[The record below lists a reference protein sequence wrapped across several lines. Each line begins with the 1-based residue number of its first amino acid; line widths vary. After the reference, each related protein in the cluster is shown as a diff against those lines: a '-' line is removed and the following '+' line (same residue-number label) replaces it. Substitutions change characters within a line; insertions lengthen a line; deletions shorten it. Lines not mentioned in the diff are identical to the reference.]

1 MGETTVR
8 VLFYHLRWVICVL
21 AVANIFTIVG
31 AVLFDDILFGVFEFA
46 GSNSTIDATEF
57 ARDLLFWIGILAGT
71 VAWHVRTTPQGYERR
86 HTLGASTAARKSS
99 TKVQVK

>member
-1 MGETTVR
+1 MGESTIR

-46 GSNSTIDATEF
+46 GSSTTVDATEF
-57 ARDLLFWIGILAGT
+57 ARDLLFWIGVLAGT
-71 VAWHVRTTPQGYERR
+71 VAWHVRTTPQGFERR
-86 HTLGASTAARKSS
+86 RSSGSPTTVRKSS
-99 TKVQVK
+99 IKVRS